1 MRETSNSSNNQ
12 PVELQLDE
20 VAVRERIEKRAYHL
34 WLASGGSHGEH
45 LRHWL
50 QAEGEVL
57 KAIHQQQEEQ
67 SAVRR
72 AKSAAKQ
79 RSSSITNGTPS
90 NK

>member
-12 PVELQLDE
+12 PVELPDD
-20 VAVRERIEKRAYHL
+20 VALRERIEKRAYHL

-50 QAEGEVL
+50 QAESEVL
-57 KAIHQQQEEQ
+57 KAIHQENGEQ
-67 SAVRR
+67 AAVRR
-72 AKSAAKQ
+72 PKSAAKP
-79 RSSSITNGTPS
+79 RISSITNGISS